1 MIPKIS
7 LALIALCAGLQAQ
20 VTVSNGASFRTDQ
33 PVTAGSW
40 AVALGDFSGVSAQ
53 TAQALPLGNNLG
65 GVSITVDGQD
75 APIYYVSATQVNF
88 LIPGAVTVGLK
99 NVVITY
105 PGGTIN
111 GTVQVANAGPGL
123 FVDFTDSGTPISG
136 RIVNA
141 QQGAV
146 INGPSTPAIRGEVVS
161 IYGTGPGA
169 FDRQVDDGAAPGT
182 PSANTV
188 STPQVQIA
196 GVQVPVSFSGLNSL
210 APGLWQINVTIP
222 SDLPATGRLS
232 LVVFSDGVDSN
243 EVAIF
248 VQ

>member
-40 AVALGDFSGVSAQ
+40 AVAQGDFSGVSAQ
-53 TAQALPLGNNLG
+53 TAQAFPLGMNLG
-65 GVSITVDGQD
+65 GVSIKVDGND

-88 LIPGAVTVGLK
+88 LIPSAVAVGVK
-99 NVVITY
+99 DVAVTY

-111 GTVQVANAGPGL
+111 GTVQVSSAGPGL
-123 FVDFTDSGTPISG
+123 FVDFSDTGSPISG
-136 RIVNA
+136 RVINVEGGNA
-141 QQGAV
+141 
-146 INGPSTPAIRGEVVS
+146 INGPSAPALRGQIIS

-169 FDRQVDDGAAPGT
+169 VDQPITDGAVPGS
-182 PSANTV
+182 PVPNTV
-188 STPQVQIA
+188 STPDVYIGGRKA
-196 GVQVPVSFSGLNSL
+196 EVIFSGMTN
-210 APGLWQINVTIP
+210 APGLWQINATIP
-222 SDLPATGRLS
+222 SDLAATGRVPLI
-232 LVVFSDGVDSN
+232 VYSDGVDSN
-243 EVAIF
+243 EVSIF